1 MLEISERGHERRQ
14 EGGIGRA
21 IGNIMESWKCL
32 QEDMETLFDEMENMG
47 ERGGFL
53 RRRPFIYGLSGRR
66 RLLSRSRRYGR
77 KNGRKTGCERHRTL
91 LPVSLNEERAD
102 KTALSQKNR
111 IQ

>member
-47 ERGGFL
+47 ERGGS
-53 RRRPFIYGLSGRR
+53 YGGD
-66 RLLSRSRRYGR
+66 RSSMGYRGDYDDYYRVRGDM
-77 KNGRKTGCERHRTL
+77 
-91 LPVSLNEERAD
+91 EERMGERRGV
-102 KTALSQKNR
+102 KGTGRYSR
-111 IQ
+111 YR